1 MTGGKRP
8 DGVPRWNMLSHFG
21 VLLPAPYE
29 PHGVPVRLVPAGR
42 ELRGLPELVRLTPDA
57 EEMLTDYV
65 RLGGTT
71 GAGRA
76 PPQLRGSVRSAQTFW
91 DDWRKLL
98 PDDTP
103 VRKLADIDVAAIQEW
118 VRENKGKSRSKSRSR
133 SRRSGSS
140 SSEALPRQAFA
151 FVDGQK
157 QQVSPYAVERPGV
170 FVGRN
175 ASAALTGRIR
185 RRLMAADVTLNLGLG
200 VEAPPPS
207 DAWADIVHNR
217 YADWI
222 AKWKD
227 PVTGKTHYA
236 RLAASAPSEQEG
248 FVTKYDLA
256 RRMCAL
262 LPRFRSLY
270 RRLLASGSPRER
282 QLGACLWLI
291 EQLGVRVGRSGNDA
305 AHGATTILAR
315 HVSFP
320 AAAPATSFRLDFPGK
335 DGVQYVRTVHAP
347 PSVAS
352 AFREAAAR
360 KPQGHRL
367 LDRVSA
373 DSVNAAI
380 ARVLGGASAKVLR
393 TCRACTL
400 FEETLL
406 EVEGCY
412 GGHRGRAIA
421 HDAARLALLLAY
433 VRTAI
438 LCNHRA
444 RCDETS
450 ELDASAL
457 EPQVVA
463 AMAAAAARKAPG
475 AVARQLIARVVR
487 PGCLGLY
494 TARTSYVDT
503 RIIAAFCSRNGYP
516 LAAALHSP
524 GRQLPSR
531 FKWAADTPGTFR
543 FCAAA
548 AATTATAAATTGRT
562 RARTGTGTR
571 TGTGKP
577 AAPAPTLAH
586 RPAPVSPVRPLSVS
600 RAAARV

>member
-8 DGVPRWNMLSHFG
+8 DGVPRWNILSHFG

-29 PHGVPVRLVPAGR
+29 PHGVPVRLVAASR
-42 ELRGLPELVRLTPDA
+42 DLRGLPELVRLTPDA

-65 RLGGTT
+65 RLGGTAGPAHAAR
-71 GAGRA
+71 GATSRA
-76 PPQLRGSVRSAQTFW
+76 PPPQLRGSVRAAQTFW
-91 DDWRKLL
+91 DDWRRLL

-103 VRKLADIDVAAIQEW
+103 VHRLADIDVSAVQEW
-118 VRENKGKSRSKSRSR
+118 VKENGRGR
-133 SRRSGSS
+133 SRRSRSNS

-185 RRLMAADVTLNLGLG
+185 RRLMAADVTLNLGVG
-200 VEAPPPS
+200 EEAPPPS
-207 DAWADIVHNR
+207 DAWADVVHNR

-262 LPRFRSLY
+262 LPRFRTLY
-270 RRLLASGSPRER
+270 RRLLASGSPRDR

-315 HVSFP
+315 HISFP
-320 AAAPATSFRLDFPGK
+320 AATPAASFRLDFPGK
-335 DGVQYVRTVHAP
+335 DGVQYVRTVRAP
-347 PSVAS
+347 PAVAS

-406 EVEGCY
+406 AVEGSY
-412 GGHRGRAIA
+412 GGHGGRAIA

-444 RCDETS
+444 RCDEKS

-457 EPQVVA
+457 EPHVAA
-463 AMAAAAARKAPG
+463 AMAAAADRKAPG

-503 RIIAAFCSRNGYP
+503 RIIAAFCARNGYP

-524 GRQLPSR
+524 GRQLPPR

-543 FCAAA
+543 FCITSAGRGSRSARA
-548 AATTATAAATTGRT
+548 GRT
-562 RARTGTGTR
+562 SS
-571 TGTGKP
+571 
-577 AAPAPTLAH
+577 AP
-586 RPAPVSPVRPLSVS
+586 RP
-600 RAAARV
+600 